1 MSARGERAGRVL
13 LIVGIVVAATALA
26 SVLVLF
32 WYFSLP
38 IDHGSLSADTKVRG
52 GLFLTE
58 DTVSEGGVVLA
69 VPAGLLLVASCLLFP
84 GYFLTRG
91 RMGVSSGT
99 RLGGSV
105 AATYRVL
112 GRRAHVAWIAVAVA
126 LWIGLL
132 VVPLASAAAG
142 GWPASVEDDAR
153 QYLYLLSGMYGGF
166 AAGIAA
172 LLGVSLVKKSH
183 YLAMVAA
190 ADTRLQTTDP
200 ARGFWRW
207 FGFRWRID
215 GWLASVGGIL
225 VGVSVMALVVGTPLF
240 FAVTLAI
247 GVILIAIAVATSLQ
261 FWRAGEAIGAAEG
274 FS

>member
-1 MSARGERAGRVL
+1 MSARGDRAGRAL
-13 LIVGIVVAATALA
+13 LTIGVVVAAFALA
-26 SVLVLF
+26 GVLVLF

-38 IDHGSLSADTKVRG
+38 IDHGSLSAETKVRG

-69 VPAGLLLVASCLLFP
+69 APAGLLLLASCLLFP

-91 RMGVSSGT
+91 RMGLSSGS

-112 GRRAHVAWIAVAVA
+112 GRRAHLAWIAVAVV

-132 VVPLASAAAG
+132 VVPLVSGAAG
-142 GWPASVEDDAR
+142 GWPAAVEEDAR
-153 QYLYLLSGMYGGF
+153 QYVYLLSGLYGGF
-166 AAGIAA
+166 AAGMAA

-190 ADTRLQTTDP
+190 ADNRLQTTDR

-215 GWLASVGGIL
+215 GWLATVGGIL
-225 VGVSVMALVVGTPLF
+225 VGASVMALVVGTPLF
-240 FAVTLAI
+240 FGVTLAI
-247 GVILIAIAVATSLQ
+247 GVVLIAIAVATSLQ
-261 FWRAGEAIGAAEG
+261 FWRAGEPIGSAEG